1 MIVGPL
7 GSGKSA
13 VAALLAGRGAFVVD
27 ADSVGHA
34 VIAPGGE
41 AFDSVAERWPSVV
54 VDGAGGPV
62 VDRARLATIVF
73 ADRAELA
80 ALEALTHPH
89 IVARIEAL
97 VAGAPDGVTAVEMPL
112 IDPPLPWHRLVVL
125 APTPLRYRRAVERGM
140 DPEDVT
146 RRMQAQPD
154 VDEWRV
160 AADSVIDNDGT
171 FEDLEAAVDRW
182 WTAWIDAIGPP
193 DQL

>member
-1 MIVGPL
+1 VIVGPL

-13 VAALLAGRGAFVVD
+13 VAAVLADRGAFVVD
-27 ADSVGHA
+27 ADKVGHA
-34 VIAPGGE
+34 VLAPGGE
-41 AFDSVAERWPSVV
+41 AFAAVAERWPSVV
-54 VDGAGGPV
+54 VDEAGGPV
-62 VDRARLATIVF
+62 IDRARLATIVF

-89 IVARIEAL
+89 IAARIEAL

-154 VDEWRV
+154 LDEWRA

-182 WTAWIDAIGPP
+182 WTAWIDAIGLP